1 MSKHTPGPWF
11 ALPGHS
17 HIGFIDILS
26 GIEAVAQVTQSDNVP
41 TDQDLANAN
50 LIAAA
55 PDLLDALKDAYPHI
69 GDDAL
74 RARIGAVICNA
85 EGV

>member
-11 ALPGHS
+11 SLPGHS
-17 HIGFIDILS
+17 HIGFIDIQS
-26 GIEAVAQVTQSDNVP
+26 GIEVVAQVTQSDNVP

-55 PDLLDALKDAYPHI
+55 PKMLDALKTAHSHI
-69 GDDAL
+69 SDDAL
-74 RARIGAVICNA
+74 RAWVGSVICEA
-85 EGV
+85 EGI